1 MAQQKPKTAGMT
13 WAAKTDKEKPLFMNE
28 AVS

>member
-1 MAQQKPKTAGMT
+1 MAQQKTKTAGT
-13 WAAKTDKEKPLFMNE
+13 PWTAKTDKEKPLFMNE